1 MSFDGKGR
9 KTIREIQAITE
20 EKLAIFQTRGTS
32 SKNKGTFEDFIPMF
46 SRYERSLPLQP
57 IESRF
62 SLPLPRGRVKT
73 GRVKERSRARTRV
86 TRTQQV
92 FVFHVHPSP
101 AEWNRLIER
110 PIGVKALP
118 FVVDEATG
126 EGEFQKSSP
135 LLGWLTVVCN
145 RWVKE

>member
-1 MSFDGKGR
+1 
-9 KTIREIQAITE
+9 
-20 EKLAIFQTRGTS
+20 
-32 SKNKGTFEDFIPMF
+32 MF

-73 GRVKERSRARTRV
+73 GRVKERSRARTRI

-92 FVFHVHPSP
+92 FVFQVHPSP
-101 AEWNRLIER
+101 GGRNRLIKR

-118 FVVDEATG
+118 FVVDEAMG
-126 EGEFQKSSP
+126 EGNF
-135 LLGWLTVVCN
+135 
-145 RWVKE
+145 

>member
-20 EKLAIFQTRGTS
+20 EKLAIFQTRGTLSKTRGLLKIS
-32 SKNKGTFEDFIPMF
+32 SQCFLGT
-46 SRYERSLPLQP
+46 SVLCRYNRL
-57 IESRF
+57 
-62 SLPLPRGRVKT
+62 RVAAPCPHLGAGWST

-126 EGEFQKSSP
+126 EGEFQKPSP
-135 LLGWLTVVCN
+135 LLG
-145 RWVKE
+145 

>member
-1 MSFDGKGR
+1 MFLR
-9 KTIREIQAITE
+9 KDP
-20 EKLAIFQTRGTS
+20 TS
-32 SKNKGTFEDFIPMF
+32 SI
-46 SRYERSLPLQP
+46 QP

-101 AEWNRLIER
+101 VGRNWLIER
-110 PIGVKALP
+110 PIGVKALHS
-118 FVVDEATG
+118 VADEVAG

-135 LLGWLTVVCN
+135 LLG
-145 RWVKE
+145 

>member
-1 MSFDGKGR
+1 M
-9 KTIREIQAITE
+9 
-20 EKLAIFQTRGTS
+20 
-32 SKNKGTFEDFIPMF
+32 
-46 SRYERSLPLQP
+46 
-57 IESRF
+57 
-62 SLPLPRGRVKT
+62 
-73 GRVKERSRARTRV
+73 KERSRTRTRV

-101 AEWNRLIER
+101 VERNRLIER

-118 FVVDEATG
+118 FVTDEATS

-145 RWVKE
+145 RWVKA

>member
-1 MSFDGKGR
+1 
-9 KTIREIQAITE
+9 
-20 EKLAIFQTRGTS
+20 
-32 SKNKGTFEDFIPMF
+32 MF

-101 AEWNRLIER
+101 GERNRLIER
-110 PIGVKALP
+110 PIGVKALHA
-118 FVVDEATG
+118 VADEAAG

-135 LLGWLTVVCN
+135 LLGWFTGFYN